1 MIWYIN
7 RITVEFKCTF
17 HFRSFFVAYI
27 LIESQWNL
35 NSGITVL
42 KPEELDINRITV
54 EFKCKMPLMS
64 SASVVNINRI
74 TVEFKWSY
82 FWIDYIV
89 PTGY

>member
-1 MIWYIN
+1 MS
-7 RITVEFKCTF
+7 
-17 HFRSFFVAYI
+17 H
-27 LIESQWNL
+27 
-35 NSGITVL
+35 
-42 KPEELDINRITV
+42 EELTVQTLIHINRITV